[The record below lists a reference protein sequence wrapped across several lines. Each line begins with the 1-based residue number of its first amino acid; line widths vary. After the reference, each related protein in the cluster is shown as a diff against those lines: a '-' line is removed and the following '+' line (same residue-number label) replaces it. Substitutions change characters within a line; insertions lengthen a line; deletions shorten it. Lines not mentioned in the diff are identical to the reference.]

1 MEAYVTLD
9 EAARL
14 EGIKYNS
21 IVQKVIRNK
30 DGKIATKSE
39 KSEAGGKDRVLI
51 SVDSL
56 SRKAQESYHQ
66 MQELCSAV
74 EADQEQASEVPWYVT
89 VDPEWYMETYP
100 ETYYKAVELGNVIR
114 QFLDYDENDRSKRA
128 EEFAQQHLGKGQ
140 RTLYR
145 YMKAYVEASA
155 WAIKKGKE
163 DGKNYDYYK
172 VLSLCRKPKQADMFP
187 SFTPEVKQLIKNIW
201 FNKEFATNRGTREML
216 YDKLQ
221 QMAALNKWEK
231 IPSYQSVTR
240 YINYL
245 MNDEDMYN
253 AWCLASYGIR
263 DYKNRRMLKGVRDTK
278 SLQVMEIVQGDEHTF
293 DCWVAYKN
301 PNGKVTAIKPKL
313 VAWIDTRSRVIMGDV
328 ICKDANSRILKQSV
342 LKMIYQDIGGVPK
355 YLFIDNG
362 KDYTAE
368 TMTGRKRNDRNGEY
382 KSLIDGKECFD
393 LEFDDK
399 VRGFYKSI
407 GIVDD
412 HRAMPYEPW
421 SKGQIERFF
430 GGVCSRFTKWMTS
443 YTGTL
448 TGSKTIA
455 KIDKN
460 IKKMLENDQLLTM
473 DEFFAIWSQWLE
485 EKYMNHVHSELKK
498 LGEEYKTP
506 KSLFL
511 NGERYYKPVPPKSK
525 ATMLMLEDRHVRVYG
540 TGIRMFNNYYRSVEL
555 ANYIDRYVDVKYDPE
570 DITSIYVFN
579 EKQKMICE
587 AECQELLQI
596 APRVHQE
603 ALVKHR
609 KMQNQQLK
617 HDQEVLADANRPFT
631 ELNAELIGFDPVTGG
646 IPLMIGKNQKAP
658 RARVV
663 SMPDD
668 RTYRENDIFRKPA
681 EEPRQESKVLS
692 MAAAKALRKIKA
704 IGEE

>member
-1 MEAYVTLD
+1 METYVTLD

-14 EGIKYNS
+14 EGIKYDS
-21 IVQKVIRNK
+21 LAHKVIRNK
-30 DGKIATKSE
+30 DGKIITKTE
-39 KSEAGGKDRVLI
+39 KSESGGKDRVLI
-51 SVDSL
+51 LVDSL
-56 SRKAQESYHQ
+56 SRKAQEAYRQ
-66 MQELCSAV
+66 MQELTKDP
-74 EADQEQASEVPWYVT
+74 EREDIEQERKEPWYVS
-89 VDPEWYMETYP
+89 VDPEWYIENFP
-100 ETYYKAVELGNVIR
+100 EQYYKAVELGNIIR
-114 QFLDYDENDRSKRA
+114 QFLDYDENNRSRYA
-128 EEFAQQHLGKGQ
+128 EEFARQYLGKGQ

-145 YMKAYVEASA
+145 YMKYYVEANA
-155 WAIKKGKE
+155 WAIKKSKE
-163 DGKNYDYYK
+163 DGKNYDYFK
-172 VLSLCRKPKQADMFP
+172 VLCLCRKPKQTDAFP

-201 FNKEFATNRGTREML
+201 FNKDFAANRGTREML

-221 QMAALNKWEK
+221 EMARLNKWEK
-231 IPSYQSVTR
+231 IPSYQSVAR

-263 DYKNRRMLKGVRDTK
+263 DYKNRRMLKGVRDTT

-301 PNGKVTAIKPKL
+301 PNGKISAIKPKL

-328 ICKDANSRILKQSV
+328 ICKDANSKILKRSL
-342 LKMIYQDIGGVPK
+342 LKMIYSEVGGVPK
-355 YLFIDNG
+355 YLYIDNG

-368 TMTGRKRNDRNGEY
+368 TMTGRKRNDRGGNRV
-382 KSLIDGKECFD
+382 SLIDGKECFEI
-393 LEFDDK
+393 EFDDK

-407 GIVDD
+407 GILDD

-455 KIDKN
+455 KIDKD

-473 DEFFAIWSQWLE
+473 DEFFALWSQWLE
-485 EKYMNHVHSELKK
+485 EKYMNHIHSELKK
-498 LGEEYKTP
+498 NEEEYKTP

-511 NGERYYKPVPPKSK
+511 NGDRYFKPVPPKAQ
-525 ATMLMLEDRHVRVYG
+525 ATILMMESRQVRVYN

-555 ANYIDRYVDVKYDPE
+555 ANYIDRYVNVKYDPE
-570 DITSIYVFN
+570 DITSIFVFN
-579 EKQKMICE
+579 DKHEMICE
-587 AECQELLQI
+587 AQCQELLQI
-596 APRVHQE
+596 APQIHQE
-603 ALVKHR
+603 ALEKHIR
-609 KMQNQQLK
+609 MQKQQLK
-617 HDQEVLADANRPFT
+617 LDRMRLEEANRPFT
-631 ELNAELIGFDPVTGG
+631 ELNDELIGFDPVTGG
-646 IPLMIGKNQKAP
+646 IPLMIGKNQKTPKAK
-658 RARVV
+658 VV

-668 RTYRENDIFRKPA
+668 RTYRNNEMLRKP
-681 EEPRQESKVLS
+681 EEPRKESRVLN
-692 MAAAKALRKIKA
+692 MAAERALRKIKA